1 MFFNLI
7 TMRLQTNNKLWQN
20 VTMYYTISI
29 NVFIFLRIVLLF
41 SSTPLVSFFDIF
53 YHIIYTFTVPSGLL
67 MLKGGISMVAAD
79 TKTLLLQSTSRII
92 SERGFGRLTLDAVC
106 KEAGVSKGGL
116 LYHFP
121 NKEALI
127 QGLNYYVLQNT
138 QQYIHE
144 EEKNSKSFTEAY
156 LRATIKSLDASNED
170 LKIFPGLI
178 ASLS

>member
-1 MFFNLI
+1 M
-7 TMRLQTNNKLWQN
+7 
-20 VTMYYTISI
+20 
-29 NVFIFLRIVLLF
+29 
-41 SSTPLVSFFDIF
+41 
-53 YHIIYTFTVPSGLL
+53 
-67 MLKGGISMVAAD
+67 AATD

-92 SERGFGRLTLDAVC
+92 SEKGFGKLTLNAVC

-138 QQYIHE
+138 RKYIHE
-144 EEKNSKSFTEAY
+144 EEKNSKTFTEAY

-178 ASLS
+178 ASLSESGELLSEWKVRSEERRVGKESRAGRATGQEK